1 MDNIT
6 PNKKAR
12 LPNKLEA
19 ILPVLVL
26 LLIMIP
32 NYIYDWGL
40 DPHMPIVIATA
51 VGMIVGVRCGVS
63 YEGMLA
69 GALSTI
75 NGTMEALLILMLVG
89 CLTGAWLMCGT
100 IPAIV
105 YYGLNLLSPKIF
117 LPIGLILCGII
128 GLACGSAWTTT
139 ATVGV
144 AFMAIGAGLGI
155 NPAITAGMCI
165 SGAAMGDKL
174 SPLSDSTNLAAG
186 VSETNLFDHVSAM
199 ITTTIPSFIVAL
211 IIYGLISYFST
222 VNNYDSSIAE
232 GLQLAIRG
240 SFNLSYILMVPA
252 LVIIAVAILK
262 IPAIPG
268 IFLSTLVG
276 FFFAVVFQGASLIE
290 CMEVAHYGFSAE
302 TGNELADILLNRG
315 GMDGMMW
322 TINLAILAIGFG
334 GLLEKI
340 GIVES
345 LLGDLVTRIK
355 GVGSLISITM
365 ATSLF
370 CNISM
375 ADQYL
380 ALIIPASMY
389 KDLYDKQGLSRSMLS
404 RTLEDMGTLWSPM
417 IPWTSCGAHHTAML
431 GVSPIAYAPYA
442 FMPLLT
448 PIIALIGAFKG
459 RLIIYADGMQS
470 GLFSAKLKQKKP
482 AEAPEKSLEVSLKAL
497 DELRKK

>member
-199 ITTTIPSFIVAL
+199 ITTTLPSFIVAL

-240 SFNLSYILMVPA
+240 SFNLSYILMLPA

-276 FFFAVVFQGASLIE
+276 FFFAIVFQGA
-290 CMEVAHYGFSAE
+290 
-302 TGNELADILLNRG
+302 
-315 GMDGMMW
+315 
-322 TINLAILAIGFG
+322 
-334 GLLEKI
+334 
-340 GIVES
+340 
-345 LLGDLVTRIK
+345 
-355 GVGSLISITM
+355 
-365 ATSLF
+365 
-370 CNISM
+370 
-375 ADQYL
+375 
-380 ALIIPASMY
+380 
-389 KDLYDKQGLSRSMLS
+389 
-404 RTLEDMGTLWSPM
+404 
-417 IPWTSCGAHHTAML
+417 
-431 GVSPIAYAPYA
+431 
-442 FMPLLT
+442 
-448 PIIALIGAFKG
+448 
-459 RLIIYADGMQS
+459 
-470 GLFSAKLKQKKP
+470 
-482 AEAPEKSLEVSLKAL
+482 
-497 DELRKK
+497 